1 MSERAREDGPV
12 MFKSKDRKPHEIISG
27 RDIKCGNLKDAPN
40 RGKGVVTCHKSV
52 AHTFVLFTPSPAA
65 NDISFWVGGSRDFT

>member
-1 MSERAREDGPV
+1 

-27 RDIKCGNLKDAPN
+27 RDITCGNLKDAPM
-40 RGKGVVTCHKSV
+40 RGNGVVTRRKSV
-52 AHTFVLFTPSPAA
+52 ANTFVLFTPSPAA